1 MKPSRQ
7 QGAVLIMALLI
18 VALVAT
24 LAVSYAGDM
33 LLMQARAEN
42 RVLGAQQNAYMD
54 GAIALASFVLE
65 EDGKNNDEIDHV
77 GEDWLV
83 AQMFPIEGGVLYGQL
98 EDAQSKI
105 NINGLGNKLNRNDN
119 PSDPARFDEPQR
131 RFIRFLQTFDG
142 SQAKQASSEEQP
154 LVIDQ
159 NLAIAITEAVVDWLD
174 DDDEASGYGGA
185 ESLQYQQEGVTWVPP
200 NGEMQSL
207 EELKLI
213 RHITPEIY
221 EAIKPYLVV
230 LPSNAG
236 LNINTLEFQ
245 KHAPIIR
252 SLNQDTS
259 LTPLVLE
266 DVQGFDSWR
275 QGTGDGFFNSSADL
289 QNQAD
294 FKALLSGGNL
304 DITGL
309 MVNTAYFWLN
319 VEVELGNRTSNRRI
333 LLNRDSDTIKVVAQ
347 YSSGQATSIQ
357 ALASQT
363 QPDEDSDRNQDNND
377 DNRRSVPDEG
387 RDNSEQKRR

>member
-1 MKPSRQ
+1 MNWSRQ
-7 QGAVLIMALLI
+7 RGAVLIMALLI

-54 GAIALASFVLE
+54 GAIALATFVLE
-65 EDGKNNDEIDHV
+65 DDVNNGQIDHAD
-77 GEDWLV
+77 EDWTQG
-83 AQMFPIEGGVLYGQL
+83 QMFPIEGGVLYGTL

-105 NINGLGNKLNRNDN
+105 NLNGLGNKLNSNSN
-119 PSDPARFDEPQR
+119 PNDPARFDEQQR
-131 RFIRFLQTFDG
+131 RFLRFLQTFDG
-142 SQAKQASSEEQP
+142 NQVKNPQPDTQP

-174 DDDEASGYGGA
+174 DDDDASGFGGA

-213 RHITPEIY
+213 SHITPEIY

-230 LPSNAG
+230 LPANAQ
-236 LNINTLEFQ
+236 LNINTLEFE

-252 SLNQDTS
+252 ALNQETS
-259 LTPLVLE
+259 VIPLALQ

-275 QGTGDGFFNSSADL
+275 QGTGDGFFSSSVDL
-289 QNQAD
+289 QNQPD
-294 FKALLSGGNL
+294 FKALMSGGNL
-304 DITGL
+304 NVEGL
-309 MVNTAYFWLN
+309 SVNTAYFWLN

-333 LLNRDSDTIKVVAQ
+333 LLNRDQSTIKVLAQ

-363 QPDEDSDRNQDNND
+363 QPDEDGDSTEDKND

-387 RDNSEQKRR
+387 RDNSEQKKR

>member
-65 EDGKNNDEIDHV
+65 DDAKNGQVDHAD
-77 GEDWLV
+77 EDWTNG
-83 AQMFPIEGGVLYGQL
+83 QMFPIEGGVLYGTL

-105 NINGLGNKLNRNDN
+105 NLNGLSKQLNSNSNPNDPN
-119 PSDPARFDEPQR
+119 RFDVRQR
-131 RFIRFLQTFDG
+131 RFLRFLQTFDG
-142 SQAKQASSEEQP
+142 SQVKNPPPDTQP

-174 DDDEASGYGGA
+174 DDDNASGFGGA

-230 LPSNAG
+230 LPSNAD
-236 LNINTLEFQ
+236 LNINTLEFE
-245 KHAPIIR
+245 KHGPIIQA
-252 SLNQDTS
+252 LNQENS
-259 LTPLVLE
+259 IVPLALQ
-266 DVQGFDSWR
+266 DVQGFDGWR
-275 QGTGDGFFNSSADL
+275 TGMPDGYFSSGADL
-289 QNQAD
+289 ANQPD
-294 FKALLSGGNL
+294 MNALLSGGTMNP
-304 DITGL
+304 DGL
-309 MVNTAYFWLN
+309 AISTAYFWLN

-333 LLNRDSDTIKVVAQ
+333 LLNRDQGTIKVLAQ

-363 QPDEDSDRNQDNND
+363 RPDEDSDSAEDKND